1 MARPGKEPWREFC
14 YLACEGQS
22 LTKAIRMGAPF
33 PQGTYV
39 VVSYGSAAHMLRQR
53 ESRRPDKAAAVMPS
67 AGILT
72 TLTRGFHS

>member
-1 MARPGKEPWREFC
+1 
-14 YLACEGQS
+14 
-22 LTKAIRMGAPF
+22 MGAPF

-53 ESRRPDKAAAVMPS
+53 ESRRPDKAAAVMPP